1 MKKLAAI
8 SLVLAM
14 TAASLA
20 GCGSTADTAA
30 PAESEAAE
38 TTAATT
44 EETTDTAADTVA
56 ADGKVYNIGICQLVQ
71 HEALD
76 AATQGFQDALT
87 ELLGEENVKF
97 DLQNASGDS
106 ATCATIVNQFVSSD
120 VDLILAN
127 ATAPLQAAA
136 AATNEIPI
144 LGTSITDYATALS
157 IDDWTGVTGTNIS
170 GTSDLAPLD
179 QQADML
185 HELFPD
191 AKNVGILYCSAEPN
205 SKYQS
210 TEITKYLTDA
220 GYTCKEY
227 TFADSNDVAAVTKTA
242 CDESDVLYV
251 PTDNTAASCAESINN
266 IAEPAKVPIVAGES
280 GICTGCGVATLSID
294 YYDLGV
300 VTGNMAYEVLVNGAD
315 PATTEI
321 QFAPKTT
328 YQYMAD
334 RCEKLG
340 VKVPSD
346 YVAIEAEK

>member
-20 GCGSTADTAA
+20 GCGSTANTAA

-38 TTAATT
+38 TPAATT
-44 EETTDTAADTVA
+44 EETTNTAADTVA

-106 ATCATIVNQFVSSD
+106 ATCATIVNQFVSSY

-205 SKYQS
+205 SAYQS
-210 TEITKYLTDA
+210 QTIQGYLKDYGYECTDYRRHLRRLQRYRV
-220 GYTCKEY
+220 GCKQ
-227 TFADSNDVAAVTKTA
+227 
-242 CDESDVLYV
+242 CD
-251 PTDNTAASCAESINN
+251 CN
-266 IAEPAKVPIVAGES
+266 I
-280 GICTGCGVATLSID
+280 
-294 YYDLGV
+294 
-300 VTGNMAYEVLVNGAD
+300 
-315 PATTEI
+315 
-321 QFAPKTT
+321 
-328 YQYMAD
+328 
-334 RCEKLG
+334 
-340 VKVPSD
+340 
-346 YVAIEAEK
+346 

>member
-20 GCGSTADTAA
+20 GCGSTANTAA

-38 TTAATT
+38 TPAATT
-44 EETTDTAADTVA
+44 EETTDTSADTVA

-87 ELLGEENVKF
+87 KLLGEENVKF

-144 LGTSITDYATALS
+144 LGTSVTDYATALS

-185 HELFPD
+185 HEIGR
-191 AKNVGILYCSAEPN
+191 AHV
-205 SKYQS
+205 
-210 TEITKYLTDA
+210 
-220 GYTCKEY
+220 
-227 TFADSNDVAAVTKTA
+227 
-242 CDESDVLYV
+242 
-251 PTDNTAASCAESINN
+251 
-266 IAEPAKVPIVAGES
+266 
-280 GICTGCGVATLSID
+280 
-294 YYDLGV
+294 
-300 VTGNMAYEVLVNGAD
+300 
-315 PATTEI
+315 
-321 QFAPKTT
+321 
-328 YQYMAD
+328 
-334 RCEKLG
+334 
-340 VKVPSD
+340 
-346 YVAIEAEK
+346 

>member
-20 GCGSTADTAA
+20 GCGSTANTAA

-38 TTAATT
+38 TPAATT
-44 EETTDTAADTVA
+44 EETTDTSADTVA

-87 ELLGEENVKF
+87 KLLGEENVKF

-106 ATCATIVNQFVSSD
+106 ATCATI
-120 VDLILAN
+120 
-127 ATAPLQAAA
+127 
-136 AATNEIPI
+136 PI
-144 LGTSITDYATALS
+144 LGTSVTDYATALS

-191 AKNVGILYCSAEPN
+191 AKNVGILYCSAEAN
-205 SKYQS
+205 SSYQS
-210 TEITKYLTDA
+210 NTIQKYLKDY
-220 GYTCKEY
+220 GYECTEY
-227 TFADSNDVAAVTKTA
+227 TFADSNDIASVVNNAVAA
-242 CDESDVLYV
+242 SDVLYI
-251 PTDNTAASCAESINN
+251 PTDNTAASNTTIIQN
-266 IAEPAKVPIVAGES
+266 ICQPAGIPIIAGEE
-280 GICTGCGVATLSID
+280 GICSGCGVATLSIS
-294 YYDLGV
+294 YYDLGYK
-300 VTGNMAYEVLVNGAD
+300 TGEMAYEILVNGAD
-315 PATTEI
+315 VSQTAVE
-321 QFAPKTT
+321 FAPNVTKK
-328 YQYMAD
+328 YNAAN
-334 RCEKLG
+334 CEALG
-340 VKVPSD
+340 ITVPDD
-346 YVAIEAEK
+346 YVAIE

>member
-120 VDLILAN
+120 VDLIWQMQQLPCRQRRQLPMRSRSWEPA
-127 ATAPLQAAA
+127 LQ
-136 AATNEIPI
+136 TMR
-144 LGTSITDYATALS
+144 
-157 IDDWTGVTGTNIS
+157 
-170 GTSDLAPLD
+170 
-179 QQADML
+179 Q
-185 HELFPD
+185 LFP
-191 AKNVGILYCSAEPN
+191 SM
-205 SKYQS
+205 
-210 TEITKYLTDA
+210 
-220 GYTCKEY
+220 
-227 TFADSNDVAAVTKTA
+227 
-242 CDESDVLYV
+242 
-251 PTDNTAASCAESINN
+251 
-266 IAEPAKVPIVAGES
+266 
-280 GICTGCGVATLSID
+280 TGQA
-294 YYDLGV
+294 
-300 VTGNMAYEVLVNGAD
+300 
-315 PATTEI
+315 
-321 QFAPKTT
+321 
-328 YQYMAD
+328 
-334 RCEKLG
+334 
-340 VKVPSD
+340 
-346 YVAIEAEK
+346 